1 MKKTKIFITEDE
13 FIVSQNLKNKLITL
27 GYDVIGTA
35 SSGEEALEKIKD
47 NQPDLILMDIMLSGK
62 MDGIDTANIVKQNF
76 NIPLIFLTAYSSK
89 EIYQRAE
96 ITEPYAY
103 ILKPFEEREL
113 EINISIALYK
123 HETERKLKEKQQ
135 KLEQLNNNLDILVQ
149 ERTLELLKRN
159 DDLKKEIENRI
170 VAQNKERRLSSVIEQ
185 AEDHILI
192 TNKYG
197 EIEYVNP
204 KMLNFLGYNENEI
217 IGKSPSLFK
226 SGKYKEDFYKEMWD
240 IILSG
245 KIYKGEIFNKKKNGE
260 LYVAQLIIVP
270 LMDNDKQI
278 THFAAI
284 ARDITD
290 KRNFEKKMV
299 DIQENEKERIS
310 KELHDGIGQ
319 MVTAIKYSLTAVFK
333 ETTHTKTSTTKHKK
347 ILNQIDELI
356 KELRLTSYNL
366 LPSLLR
372 DYGLE
377 SAIGKITKSLNE
389 RKDLNISFSVNL
401 ENKRFNEKIE
411 LGLFRIVQEAINNIV
426 KHSNAK
432 AVEISLEQK
441 NNHLKLNIKDHGVGF
456 EIDKIIKGQGL
467 SNMKQRAYL
476 LDGICTINS
485 NKNGT
490 EVMVEIPLV

>member
-27 GYDVIGTA
+27 GYDVTGTA

-62 MDGIDTANIVKQNF
+62 MDGIDTAKVIKQNF

-123 HETERKLKEKQQ
+123 HDTEKKLKEKQH
-135 KLEQLNNNLDILVQ
+135 KLEQLNNNLDKLVQ
-149 ERTLELLKRN
+149 ERTLELIRKN
-159 DDLKKEIENRI
+159 NDLKQEIENRI
-170 VAQNKERRLSSVIEQ
+170 VAQNKERRLASVIEQ

-192 TNKYG
+192 TNINGK
-197 EIEYVNP
+197 IEYVNP
-204 KMLNFLGYNENEI
+204 KMLNFLGYKESEI
-217 IGKSPSLFK
+217 IGKTPHLFK
-226 SGKYKEDFYKEMWD
+226 SGKYKEEFYQEMWD

-245 KIYKGEIFNKKKNGE
+245 SIYKGEIFNKKKNGE

-270 LMDNDKQI
+270 LMDSDKQI

-290 KRNFEKKMV
+290 KRNFEKRMV

-333 ETTHTKTSTTKHKK
+333 ESSNVKELSSKHKK
-347 ILNQIDELI
+347 ILTQIDDLI

-377 SAIGKITKSLNE
+377 SAIGKIIKSINE
-389 RKDLNISFSVNL
+389 RKDLNISFFVNL
-401 ENKRFNEKIE
+401 NNKRFNEKIE

-426 KHSNAK
+426 KHANAK
-432 AVEISLEQK
+432 KVEISLEQK
-441 NNHLKLNIKDHGVGF
+441 NNHLKLIIKDNGIGF
-456 EIDKIIKGQGL
+456 KIDKIIKGQGL

-490 EVMVEIPLV
+490 VVIVEIPLV